1 MTRSVRRALSA
12 LTALVMTGT
21 LFVGAPGPTY
31 ANGSDTYYVAQ
42 AGTPDGDGSSCTD
55 PDYVGGDQTPIVVAA
70 DSAVDGDTIYICA
83 GTYAIEST
91 IDLGAE
97 LLTLQGAGASV
108 TILDGRADT
117 QILDCT
123 TATVSGL
130 TFLDGRTVS
139 GEGGGEGP
147 DDGGA
152 INCTTVTVTNSTFIG
167 NEASDDGGAIS
178 GTTVTVTNSSFTNNN
193 SADDGGAITADGT
206 VTVTNSTFRN
216 NNGGNGGA
224 ISADGTVT
232 VTNSTFIGNDAHSF
246 IGGAISADGVTVTNS
261 TFIGNEAL
269 VGGAIYGATF
279 TVTNSTFVG
288 NSASYGG
295 AIAAGTGIITQSRFR
310 RNMASEIGGA
320 VAFYTPNSDDLRKL
334 RGNTFRLN
342 AAPLGGAIF
351 INACETTVSRKKA
364 LRIERANLFLR
375 NSATDQQR
383 TKNIDRWSC
392 SGA

>member
-1 MTRSVRRALSA
+1 MNRSARRALSA

-21 LFVGAPGPTY
+21 LFVGAPAPTY
-31 ANGSDTYYVAQ
+31 ANGSSVTYYVAQ
-42 AGTPDGDGSSCTD
+42 TGDPDGDGSSCTD
-55 PDYVGGDQTPIVVAA
+55 PDFVGGDEAPIAL
-70 DSAVDGDTIYICA
+70 AVDLATDGDTIYICA
-83 GTYAIEST
+83 GTYLIEAT

-97 LLTLQGAGASV
+97 LLTLQGAGAGV
-108 TILDGRADT
+108 TILDGGSDT
-117 QILDCT
+117 LILDCT

-130 TFLDGRTVS
+130 TFEDGRAYGF

-147 DDGGA
+147 VDGGA
-152 INCTTVTVTNSTFIG
+152 ISCTTVTVTNSTFIG
-167 NEASDDGGAIS
+167 NEAYDDGGAIS
-178 GTTVTVTNSSFTNNN
+178 GTTVTVTNSTFWNNN
-193 SADDGGAITADGT
+193 GGDGGAIA
-206 VTVTNSTFRN
+206 
-216 NNGGNGGA
+216 
-224 ISADGTVT
+224 ADGTVT
-232 VTNSTFIGNDAHSF
+232 VTNSTFIGNDANSF
-246 IGGAISADGVTVTNS
+246 IGGAIAADGTVTVTNS

-269 VGGAIYGATF
+269 IVGGAIYGITI

-295 AIAAGTGIITQSRFR
+295 AISAATGIITQSRFR

-351 INACETTVSRKKA
+351 LNACETTVSRKKA

-392 SGA
+392 FGA